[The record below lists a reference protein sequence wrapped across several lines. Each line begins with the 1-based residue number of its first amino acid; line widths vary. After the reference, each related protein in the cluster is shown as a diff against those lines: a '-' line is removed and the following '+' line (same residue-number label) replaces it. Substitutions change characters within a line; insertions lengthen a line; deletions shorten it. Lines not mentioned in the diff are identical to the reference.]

1 MSEREQLL
9 LDELKKINF
18 MLNNVKMGVVAIN
31 EYNRFDYTF
40 DIAASELL
48 NIINEVSKE
57 IESKLF

>member
-1 MSEREQLL
+1 
-9 LDELKKINF
+9 